1 MTSECTCVA
10 VFSDGLATQHP
21 GSGLWKA
28 SGFDGGTGQTL
39 LVAGGSGPVLLVG
52 MGNRQEATA
61 ASLREAAAL
70 CGRSLAHLR
79 PLRWDFKGLDVA
91 GLTSGEAVQA
101 IAEGVHLGAY
111 RYGAGPE
118 ESSASPWQRP
128 EGELGGVW
136 ARGED
141 IARVTNYV
149 RDLVNEPA
157 NVLTPAE
164 LANRC
169 RGAAADAGLQVRV
182 LEEEELRRGRFGGIV
197 AVGQGS
203 VERPRLIELTH
214 RGSGGRVDL
223 SLVGKGVTFDSGG
236 LSLKNSEGL
245 MSMKQDMAGAA
256 AVLGAMRLVR
266 KLAPGL
272 HVKAYLPLV
281 ENMPGPAAVKPG
293 DVVTMRNGSTVEIL
307 NTDFEGRLILAD
319 ALALA
324 AEENPRAIVD
334 LATLTYAAVHALG
347 DRTAALLSN
356 DKQLGEAI
364 VSAAAEAGEPVWPM
378 PLPVYLEEQLRST
391 VADYSNFPGSAT
403 ARTLTAGLFLKAFV
417 PPGIPWAHLDIAG
430 PAWAAAGYG
439 VTPAGATGYGVR
451 LLATLLARLDSER
464 TRPSADAVA
473 LNAIPGMSSATC

>member
-10 VFSDGLATQHP
+10 VFSDDPPKERP
-21 GSGLWKA
+21 GGGLWKA
-28 SGFDGGTGQTL
+28 AGFDGGAGQTL
-39 LVAGGSGPVLLVG
+39 LAPGVSGPVLLVG
-52 MGNRQEATA
+52 MGGRQGATA
-61 ASLREAAAL
+61 ASLRESAAL
-70 CGRSLAHLR
+70 AGRTLAHLHR
-79 PLRWDFKGLDVA
+79 LRWDFEGFAVVGLACGD
-91 GLTSGEAVQA
+91 AVQA

-111 RYGAGPE
+111 KYDAGQDGPR
-118 ESSASPWQRP
+118 ASPWQHP
-128 EGELGGVW
+128 GGELGPAW
-136 ARGED
+136 TRGED

-157 NVLTPAE
+157 NVLTPAQ
-164 LANRC
+164 LAGRC
-169 RGAAADAGLQVRV
+169 RDAASDAGLDIRV
-182 LEEEELRRGRFGGIV
+182 LEEAELRSGRFGGVV

-203 VERPRLIELTH
+203 VERPCLVELTH

-223 SLVGKGVTFDSGG
+223 CLVGKGVTFDSGG
-236 LSLKNSEGL
+236 LSLKNSDGL

-256 AVLGAMRLVR
+256 AVLGAMKLVGR
-266 KLAPGL
+266 LAPGL

-293 DVVTMRNGSTVEIL
+293 DVVTMRNGATVEIL

-347 DRTAALLSN
+347 ERTAALLSN
-356 DKQLGEAI
+356 DHRLGEAI
-364 VSAAAEAGEPVWPM
+364 AGAAAESGEAVWPM
-378 PLPVYLEEQLRST
+378 PMPAYLEEQLRST

-417 PPGIPWAHLDIAG
+417 PQGIPWAHLDIAG

-451 LLATLLARLDSER
+451 LLGALLAGLDAER
-464 TRPSADAVA
+464 AS
-473 LNAIPGMSSATC
+473 SSA